1 MIDAEAYGRAL
12 FELAAEDG
20 RDAPIG
26 DDLEIVRSLLAE
38 QPSYAALMDTPAV
51 PAAEKL
57 ELLHS
62 AFAEAD
68 PLVLNF
74 LSILCEKRSM
84 HCFADCA
91 AAYRKSYDEAHGL
104 LRATAV
110 TAVPLRE
117 DQAAALKNKLAAIS
131 GKTVVLENRV
141 DPAIISGVVLR
152 CGNIQLD
159 DSMKNRLDTL
169 RRSLRETIV

>member
-12 FELAAEDG
+12 YELAAEDG

-26 DDLEIVRSLLAE
+26 DDLETVRNLLAE
-38 QPSYAALMDTPAV
+38 NPSYAALMDTPAV

-57 ELLHS
+57 ELLRT
-62 AFAEAD
+62 AFAGGD

-84 HCFADCA
+84 HCLSDCA
-91 AAYRKSYDEAHGL
+91 AAYRKCYDEAHGL

-117 DQAAALKNKLAAIS
+117 DQASALEKKLAAIS

-152 CGNIQLD
+152 CGSIQLD
-159 DSMKNRLDTL
+159 DSIKNRLDTL